1 MKIVF
6 DTNVLFAAFVTHG
19 VCAGLYEE
27 CLSCGRIVV
36 SRFILEELREKLL
49 VKAKLGLSEVREVLA
64 AVRADA
70 EIVETQPLAA
80 PVCRDAEDDEILATA
95 LAAKADALVTGD
107 KDLLV
112 FEPYECI
119 PILEPRDRLILL
131 NQWCCSGANK
141 RNMFRTYARTHSLRF
156 RHRCA

>member
-1 MKIVF
+1 MRIVF

-49 VKAKLGLSEVREVLA
+49 VKAKLSLSEVREILI

-70 EIVETQPLAA
+70 EIVETQPLAV

-112 FEPYECI
+112 LGRHEGV
-119 PILEPRDRLILL
+119 PILTPREGLE
-131 NQWCCSGANK
+131 
-141 RNMFRTYARTHSLRF
+141 FLR
-156 RHRCA
+156 RG